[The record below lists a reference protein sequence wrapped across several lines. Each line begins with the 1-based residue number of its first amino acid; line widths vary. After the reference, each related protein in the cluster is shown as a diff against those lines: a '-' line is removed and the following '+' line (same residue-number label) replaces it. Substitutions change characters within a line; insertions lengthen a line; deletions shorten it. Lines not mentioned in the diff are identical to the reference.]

1 MRAFEKGMIIK
12 AVTTSLSTSDGQD
25 KFLKGSSALVK
36 LLFCF
41 YGIKSLLDF
50 ADSISDGRSL
60 LRLLSWLSN
69 LQIMYNTLQKD
80 PSGIRDVIYLAR
92 IIGDG
97 IFKICDNVA
106 FLGSKFQG
114 NRELYQ
120 EFALASRAALFWGF
134 FAAVLLSIYD
144 LRYDR
149 YTGNS
154 KRRYITL
161 VQNLCDLLTAA
172 STLRLAGFELSLFW
186 NALLNLVSVFLS
198 CTDCFRAAAI
208 KPKLS

>member
-1 MRAFEKGMIIK
+1 MNTFEKEVIIRAMSK
-12 AVTTSLSTSDGQD
+12 CLSTTDGQD
-25 KFLKGSSALVK
+25 KLLKGSGALMK

-41 YGIKSLLDF
+41 CGIKSLLDF
-50 ADSISDGRSL
+50 ADSASEGRSL

-69 LQIMYNTLQKD
+69 LQIVYNTLQKD

-106 FLGSKFQG
+106 FLGIKFQG
-114 NRELYQ
+114 YTDVSQ
-120 EFALASRAALFWGF
+120 DFARASRAGLFWGF
-134 FAAVLLSIYD
+134 FAAVMLSLYD

-149 YTGNS
+149 YTVNN

-172 STLRLAGFELSLFW
+172 STIRFAGFEMNLFW
-186 NALLNLVSVFLS
+186 QSLLTLVSVLLS
-198 CTDCFRAAAI
+198 CADCFRAATI
-208 KPKLS
+208 KAKTS